1 MKKLVVVLMLALM
14 VSVTGCGNKT
24 PLPEV
29 SEPTMESSTDIRNE
43 GSEDSSEETKEPLE
57 SVEESTGEFAES
69 TESVEGTENTVT
81 TESTEESAEDTH
93 ESTGESTEAVDGNA
107 TTEESRP
114 SESSESSVAESSEET
129 VAVVK
134 PTPAPTPTPTP
145 VPTEKPV
152 ETPKPTPTPTPK
164 PVETPKPT
172 PTPTPK
178 PVETPKPTPTPTPT
192 PKPVETPKPT
202 PTPTPTPTPAPTPT
216 PTPEHTHNCVFIGV
230 SKPARCQFPGEGI
243 YECTLCDY
251 GYVTTSPVDLP
262 ALGHDW
268 DVRIVDEGDCS
279 NKYFAVKTCKRCGTE
294 EQEIGDYVDKHDWK
308 EAEIKWP
315 DENGELY
322 WWKRVYCTRC
332 NVDKEFTK
340 LRPVE
345 DE

>member
-152 ETPKPTPTPTPK
+152 ETPKPTPTPTP
-164 PVETPKPT
+164 
-172 PTPTPK
+172 TPK
-178 PVETPKPTPTPTPT
+178 PVETPKPTP
-192 PKPVETPKPT
+192 V

-216 PTPEHTHNCVFIGV
+216 PEHEHNYVLVGV
-230 SKPARCQFPGEGI
+230 YRPARCQFPGEGI
-243 YECTLCDY
+243 YECTLCND
-251 GYVTTSPVDLP
+251 GYVTTSSKDLP

-294 EQEIGDYVDKHDWK
+294 EQEIGDYVDKHDWVTR
-308 EAEIKWP
+308 EFIRRNSGDDDNE
-315 DENGELY
+315 
-322 WWKRVYCTRC
+322 WWFERTYCERC
-332 NVDKEFTK
+332 NKEK
-340 LRPVE
+340 EPPKPLRPATQE
-345 DE
+345 EINNRN

>member
-172 PTPTPK
+172 PTPTP
-178 PVETPKPTPTPTPT
+178 
-192 PKPVETPKPT
+192 
-202 PTPTPTPTPAPTPT
+202 TPTPAPTPT

>member
-152 ETPKPTPTPTPK
+152 ETPKPTPTPTPTPK

-172 PTPTPK
+172 PVPTPTPK
-178 PVETPKPTPTPTPT
+178 PVETPKPTP
-192 PKPVETPKPT
+192 V

-216 PTPEHTHNCVFIGV
+216 PEHEHNYVLVGV
-230 SKPARCQFPGEGI
+230 YRPARCQFPGEGI
-243 YECTLCDY
+243 YECTLCND
-251 GYVTTSPVDLP
+251 GYVTTSSKDLP

-294 EQEIGDYVDKHDWK
+294 EQEIGDYVDKHDWVTR
-308 EAEIKWP
+308 EFIRRNSGDDDNE
-315 DENGELY
+315 
-322 WWKRVYCTRC
+322 WWFERTYCERC
-332 NVDKEFTK
+332 NKEK
-340 LRPVE
+340 EPPKPLRPATQE
-345 DE
+345 EINNRN